1 MQAEN
6 IAINQAD
13 NFLKKEDLMDLG
25 STLGD
30 AYADFFKDERIEDL
44 YKQILSLSKTQINLA
59 TYFKHK
65 EGVEYLFFE
74 ETIKFIVNEQTYI
87 VFSLNGNVQEF
98 VIEGSKQHLTNLNIL
113 PALEILMLKNISVDI
128 TPLLTKLQQLILTSH
143 IYNYALNKLEQQ
155 ISNKMDVI
163 RAGMF
168 KNAYYNIIALKNQE
182 YINLLVGI
190 EFQAKIR

>member
-163 RAGMF
+163 RVGMF